1 MIIGRV
7 LIWAC
12 TEIFK
17 YLRSAL
23 NLAARVNT
31 KGDFVFIV
39 LPEKKKKEHTKI
51 HLRKHLSEAVIQER
65 MFIF

>member
-39 LPEKKKKEHTKI
+39 LPEKKKKRAYQNSSKETP
-51 HLRKHLSEAVIQER
+51 
-65 MFIF
+65 F